1 MGQAE
6 MRESSAWSRISFFTT
21 GKKIKYEISENC
33 EIKLMAPKVFA
44 CLQSLVAT
52 EVGGLKPQF

>member
-1 MGQAE
+1 

-21 GKKIKYEISENC
+21 GKEIKYEVSENC

-52 EVGGLKPQF
+52 EMGVLKPKF